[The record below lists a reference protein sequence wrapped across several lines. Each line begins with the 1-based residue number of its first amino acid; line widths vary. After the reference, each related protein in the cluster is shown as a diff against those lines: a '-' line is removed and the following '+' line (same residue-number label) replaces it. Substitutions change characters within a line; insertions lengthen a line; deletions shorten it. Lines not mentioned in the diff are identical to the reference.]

1 MYRIRIPVYK
11 DQVFRFF
18 FPVLVNEFIFT
29 LNQEASFKI
38 VTGGT
43 RVVTGGT
50 CRKKFYQIKQIMDGS
65 HKTCKFF
72 VKAAMFFIN

>member
-1 MYRIRIPVYK
+1 MGMR
-11 DQVFRFF
+11 QFNLVFGAILWCVHFD
-18 FPVLVNEFIFT
+18 EISST

-72 VKAAMFFIN
+72 VKAAMFFIH

>member
-1 MYRIRIPVYK
+1 
-11 DQVFRFF
+11 
-18 FPVLVNEFIFT
+18 
-29 LNQEASFKI
+29 

-50 CRKKFYQIKQIMDGS
+50 CRKKFYIIKQIMDGS